1 MEEAGFFDTPALS
14 IWQLKNSMWRAV
26 RMMLDTG
33 LHTGQ
38 LSLDEATRL
47 LVERAGLEPN
57 TARGENLRYTTSPTQ
72 PSSYMLGR
80 NRIVELRKLYQAN
93 HKQDFHLAD
102 FHDRLM
108 AYSSA
113 SPAFIPDDLSAGSDL

>member
-38 LSLDEATRL
+38 LTLDQATQL

-80 NRIVELRKLYQAN
+80 NRIVELRKLYQA
-93 HKQDFHLAD
+93 KQKENFQVAD
-102 FHDRLM
+102 FHDRLR
-108 AYSSA
+108 AYSSV
-113 SPAFIPDDLSAGSDL
+113 SPAFIPDDL